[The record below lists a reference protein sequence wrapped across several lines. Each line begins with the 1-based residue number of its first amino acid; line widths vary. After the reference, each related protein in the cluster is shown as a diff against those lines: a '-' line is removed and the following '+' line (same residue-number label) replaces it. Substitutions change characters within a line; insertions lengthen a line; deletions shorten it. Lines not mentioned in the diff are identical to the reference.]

1 LSNQASFT
9 EEGRVLFVAK
19 VLGTVVA
26 TVKHEVYQGRKV
38 MVVQPVDLHGNYK
51 GDSMLAVD
59 EVRAG
64 VGDTVLVL
72 NEGASARQV
81 VNNELAPLRAVIMG
95 VVDHYGADI

>member
-1 LSNQASFT
+1 
-9 EEGRVLFVAK
+9 VLFIAK

-26 TVKHEVYQGRKV
+26 SVKHEVYQGKKI

-51 GDSMLAVD
+51 GNSLLAID

-72 NEGASARQV
+72 NEGSSARQV

-95 VVDHYGADI
+95 VVDHYGVEI